1 LLVGLVAWLTA
12 CSAPVDE
19 AYLRY
24 AQMSFDAN
32 VFNQLGVGDVIE
44 LRVFRQ
50 DDMDGEYSVTQDGL
64 IRFPLIGQV
73 AVLGR
78 SCDDVAEEIENRL
91 SAEYFRDPTV
101 SCQVKE
107 LNSLRVVVSGEV
119 KSPGRFP
126 YADSLTVVEA
136 VALAQGLTDNAS
148 ADRVVI
154 TRLIDDIATEIVVP
168 FRQILAG
175 RAPNFRLW
183 PNDIVTVPSF
193 RLLP

>member
-1 LLVGLVAWLTA
+1 MALLVTLLLPA

-32 VFNQLGVGDVIE
+32 VFNELGVGDVIE

-50 DDMDGEYSVTQDGL
+50 EDMDGEYSVTQDGQ

-91 SAEYFRDPTV
+91 AAEYFRDPTV
-101 SCQVKE
+101 SCRVKE

-119 KSPGRFP
+119 KAPGRFA

-154 TRLIDDIATEIVVP
+154 TRLIDGVATEIVIP